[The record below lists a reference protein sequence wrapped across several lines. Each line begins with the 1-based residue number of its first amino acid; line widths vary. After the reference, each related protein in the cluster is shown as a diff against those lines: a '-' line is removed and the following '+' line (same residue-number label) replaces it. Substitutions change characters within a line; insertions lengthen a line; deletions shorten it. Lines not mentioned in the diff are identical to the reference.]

1 MVIYALNG
9 LQALKAQTLKTQDAR
24 IQPHLKVIQFGAEP
38 PNYVPYETNPPQ
50 NPPPN
55 AIDQLK
61 ASVDKLSKQIGD
73 LSENYLNVLKRL
85 ALVENRTDIPKV
97 VAKVAPA
104 TVSIFMDQG
113 VGSGFWI
120 KCKDG
125 KHRIVTNAHVVTR
138 PITYRDEY
146 GYPTRGLGLL
156 EKSEVVLYTVSDK
169 EKETVLQ
176 GIVSKPQKSQGK
188 YAVDLDLDIA
198 VIEPA
203 QSGFKLPSNIKPLE
217 FADFDTAKP
226 NIGDLVFKVGSGK
239 GLSGTIAM
247 GIVSRVERKGLNNV
261 PSIQTDTSINPGDS
275 GGPLVNMDGKVV
287 GVNNVKID
295 GAEGLG
301 FSIPA
306 PHVKKLL
313 KEWGYID

>member
-1 MVIYALNG
+1 MSQVCRILSHPFN
-9 LQALKAQTLKTQDAR
+9 LAQMSQSKTKSSNIRQ
-24 IQPHLKVIQFGAEP
+24 VQFGAEP

-55 AIDQLK
+55 ALEQLK
-61 ASVDKLSKQIGD
+61 TTVDKLSKQLGE
-73 LSENYLNVLKRL
+73 LSDNYLNVLKRL

-97 VAKVAPA
+97 VSKAAPA
-104 TVSIFMDQG
+104 TVSIFMDRS

-138 PITYRDEY
+138 PVTVRDDY
-146 GYPTRGLGLL
+146 GYPTRAIGLL
-156 EKSEVVLYTVSDK
+156 KNSEVVLYTVSDQD
-169 EKETVLQ
+169 KETALQ
-176 GIVSKPQKSQGK
+176 GVVSKPLKSQGK

-203 QSGFKLPSNIKPLE
+203 QAGFKLPANINPLE

-239 GLSGTIAM
+239 GLTGSIAM
-247 GIVSRVERKGLNNV
+247 GIVSRVERKGLNSV